1 MPERMENLIW
11 CSNFGPYDF
20 SKRLLWNI
28 IFPSKENF
36 LIMRCHCLAVPASKS
51 TIGFLYSK
59 QKTKTVG
66 TFPVFSSSVP
76 YSQELTFLHFLKGY
90 STIQAS
96 LVAQLIKNLPAMRET
111 WVWSLGWE
119 DPLEKGK
126 YKNSPEFWPGELHG
140 LCVCVCVFM
149 QYIFVYIVCIYIC
162 IHAGLT
168 KHGPLEKGMANHFS
182 ILALRNAW
190 TVWKGKKVWHWK
202 MSSVGRRCPICY
214 WRRAEKYLQKEWREW
229 AKAKTTPS
237 RGCDGRLK

>member
-51 TIGFLYSK
+51 TIGFLYNK
-59 QKTKTVG
+59 QKKKTTVG
-66 TFPVFSSSVP
+66 TFPVFSSSVR

-111 WVWSLGWE
+111 WVGKIPWRRESIRILQNSG
-119 DPLEKGK
+119 LEN
-126 YKNSPEFWPGELHG
+126 YMDSVCVCM
-140 LCVCVCVFM
+140 CVCVYSCSI
-149 QYIFVYIVCIYIC
+149 YVYI
-162 IHAGLT
+162 
-168 KHGPLEKGMANHFS
+168 
-182 ILALRNAW
+182 
-190 TVWKGKKVWHWK
+190 
-202 MSSVGRRCPICY
+202 
-214 WRRAEKYLQKEWREW
+214 
-229 AKAKTTPS
+229 
-237 RGCDGRLK
+237 

>member
-1 MPERMENLIW
+1 MENLIW

-140 LCVCVCVFM
+140 LCVCVCVC
-149 QYIFVYIVCIYIC
+149 VCVCIHAVYIC
-162 IHAGLT
+162 IYSVYIYMYTCRFNKTWSTGEGNGKPLQYSC
-168 KHGPLEKGMANHFS
+168 LEKRMNSMKRQKG
-182 ILALRNAW
+182 ITLKDELLR
-190 TVWKGKKVWHWK
+190 
-202 MSSVGRRCPICY
+202 S
-214 WRRAEKYLQKEWREW
+214 
-229 AKAKTTPS
+229 
-237 RGCDGRLK
+237 